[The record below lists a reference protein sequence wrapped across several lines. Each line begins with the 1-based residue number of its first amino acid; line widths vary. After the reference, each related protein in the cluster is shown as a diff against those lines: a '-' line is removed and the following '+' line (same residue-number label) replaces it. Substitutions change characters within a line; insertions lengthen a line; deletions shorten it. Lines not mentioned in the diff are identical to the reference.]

1 MTPSVVAFVP
11 CRAGS
16 ERVPAKNTRR
26 FAGEA
31 HGLTGIKL
39 RQLQACR
46 SVARIVLSTND
57 ALVIDIARYYA
68 QGPKPIDV
76 VVRPEHLCL
85 SSTSTDQL
93 ISYVPNIIPEGTVL
107 WTHVTSPLV
116 GPAEYEL
123 MIDAYHRGVAGGTH
137 DSLMSV
143 TELKSFVWTASG
155 PVNYDR
161 GREKWPRTQ
170 MLEPLFLVNSAAF
183 IMDAGLMR
191 RLDDR
196 IGEMPLLFALGEMIS
211 YEIDWEEQ
219 FLIAERLYHHRAGA
233 TQL

>member
-16 ERVPAKNTRR
+16 ERVHAKNTRT

-46 SVARIVLSTND
+46 SVERIVLSTND
-57 ALVIDIARYYA
+57 ARVIDIARCYA
-68 QGPKPIDV
+68 QGPKPIEV
-76 VVRPEHLCL
+76 IVRPEHLCL
-85 SSTSTDQL
+85 SSTSTDHL

-116 GPAEYEL
+116 GPAEYEP
-123 MIDAYHRGVAGGTH
+123 MIEAYHRGVAGGTH

-143 TELKSFVWTASG
+143 TALKSFVWNARG

-170 MLEPLFLVNSAAF
+170 TLEPLFVVNSAAF
-183 IMDAGLMR
+183 IIDAGLMR

-196 IGEMPLLFALGEMIS
+196 IGDRPLFFALSEMIS
-211 YEIDWEEQ
+211 YEIDWDEQ
-219 FLIAERLYHHRAGA
+219 FLIAERLYRHRAGA
-233 TQL
+233 TQQ